1 MGDIVTGRSSG
12 VKGTITQVVGYR
24 SLYNVESSSIVK
36 EGWKDDS
43 GFLNNDSQR
52 LFDSDYYQYFSY
64 SIKSEVPFEKWENAV
79 SSLNHTAGFKNF
91 SDLVIRDEISVGVS
105 TVQTES
111 NFDIITDLI
120 SVMDM
125 NTVFDFDLTR
135 EKTLRIDNKVISDQV
150 IFESRRIKDFT
161 SSIGNRV
168 LNFDDVSPSFNNTE
182 RIDKFS
188 AVDTF

>member
-36 EGWKDDS
+36 EGWQDDS
-43 GFLNNDSQR
+43 GFLNSDSQR
-52 LFDSDYYQYFSY
+52 VFDSDYYQYFSY

-120 SVMDM
+120 SIMH
-125 NTVFDFDLTR
+125 
-135 EKTLRIDNKVISDQV
+135 
-150 IFESRRIKDFT
+150 IKCHMA
-161 SSIGNRV
+161 SIK
-168 LNFDDVSPSFNNTE
+168 
-182 RIDKFS
+182 IKIYII
-188 AVDTF
+188 